1 MDRNDLNRIFTEKV
15 TELIA
20 QGYVINTGSMRGSQ
34 GEIAKVDLRKGD
46 EIIRV
51 MMVQNSGWGSGC
63 DYNGIFEIIIGR
75 NTDRIWDN
83 WDDTIWSNHLEIISQ
98 IEFARITDNYFVPQE
113 DAREMVA
120 KRHARWRMKQI
131 PDRRTLSEP
140 YKSIALRY
148 VQRQPKMKSCKLSE
162 IESVTRVN
170 GSKWGESTPELYG
183 YEIIARGKRFLIKA
197 PRRGN

>member
-1 MDRNDLNRIFTEKV
+1 MDRNELNRIFTGKV

-20 QGYVINTGSMRGSQ
+20 QGYQINAGSMRGSQ

-83 WDDTIWSNHLEIISQ
+83 WGDTIWSNHLEIISQ
-98 IEFARITDNYFVPQE
+98 IGFARITDNYFVPLE
-113 DAREMVA
+113 EAREMVD
-120 KRHARWRMKQI
+120 KRHARWRAKQVS
-131 PDRRTLSEP
+131 DRRNLGEA

-148 VQRQPKMKSCKLSE
+148 VQKQLRMKSCKLSE

-170 GSKWGESTPELYG
+170 RSKWGEATPELYG

-197 PRRGN
+197 PRRDI